1 MSREQEI
8 WETYRAKL
16 YRFVLARVKDEAAA
30 EDIVHDVLTR
40 AYARRHTL
48 RDRGKL
54 GQWLYQIARN
64 AVVDHYRRR
73 RPTEELPNGLADREP
88 DASGE
93 AERELARCLTPF
105 IKELPAHYR
114 QAVMLAELQGL
125 TQREVASKLGLSV
138 SGAKSR
144 VQRARRM
151 LETMLLECCRLEFDG
166 RGSVM
171 DYEPKGDCEAC

>member
-1 MSREQEI
+1 MSRERDT
-8 WETYRAKL
+8 WEAYRTKL
-16 YRFVLARVKDEAAA
+16 YRFVLARVRDEAAA
-30 EDIVHDVLTR
+30 EDIVHDVLAK
-40 AYARRHTL
+40 AYARRDTL

-64 AVVDHYRRR
+64 AIADHYRKR
-73 RPTEELPNGLADREP
+73 RPTEELPVGLADREP

-105 IKELPAHYR
+105 IEELPPHYR

-144 VQRARRM
+144 VQRARKQ
-151 LETMLLECCRLEFDG
+151 LEAMLLECCRVEFDS
-166 RGSVM
+166 RGGVA
-171 DYEPKGDCEAC
+171 DYEPKGNCEAC

>member
-1 MSREQEI
+1 MSREREA
-8 WETYRAKL
+8 WEAYRTKL
-16 YRFVLARVKDEAAA
+16 YHFVLTRVKDEAAA

-40 AYARRHTL
+40 AYARRDTL

-64 AVVDHYRRR
+64 AIADHYRRR
-73 RPTEELPNGLADREP
+73 RPTEGLPVGLADREP
-88 DASGE
+88 DANGE

-105 IKELPAHYR
+105 IEELPARYS

-144 VQRARRM
+144 VHRARRM

-166 RGSVM
+166 RGGVA
-171 DYEPKGDCEAC
+171 DYEPKGNCEAC